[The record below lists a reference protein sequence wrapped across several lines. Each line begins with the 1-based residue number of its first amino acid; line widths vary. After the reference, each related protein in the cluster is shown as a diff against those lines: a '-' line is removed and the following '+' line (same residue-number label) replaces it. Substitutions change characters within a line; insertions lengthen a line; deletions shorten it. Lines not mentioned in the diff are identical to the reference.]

1 MKSSPLA
8 FCLFV
13 FGVLFISSAGALE
26 KWLYSPTNLQVD
38 ENVDKL
44 RQLWRRA
51 ADAGYTH
58 ILLTDSKMA
67 KLGDLGEMTSH
78 YFANAE
84 RVKKLAADL
93 KLELVP
99 ALFDVGY
106 SNNILWHDPNLIE
119 AMPVKNVP
127 LLVRDGVA
135 RVADSE
141 LPTLPGGDFSDLKK
155 WSWVDAT
162 VVADNGTAR
171 ITNPKGA
178 NARLSQKL
186 KVLPFRQYHVSVRV
200 KTQDFKGSPEIK
212 ALPASGASLTW
223 DNLGVKP
230 TQDWTT
236 HHAVFNSQNNT
247 EVSLFFGTWGA
258 QTGSLWWDDAKV
270 EEVAFL
276 NLTRRPGTPL
286 VITTSEGKRL
296 VEKDDYEPLQDPLLG
311 TKPWPGSY
319 TVYHEAP
326 LLRTK
331 LPDGTKLLASY
342 YHGVTVYDGQAMICP
357 SEPKTYDLLR
367 DNAKRVHAAFGA
379 KNYMMSHDEIRVLN
393 WCEACQKRKMTPGQ
407 ILADNVKQCIAML
420 REIAPGA
427 RIHVWNDMF
436 DPNHN
441 AVPGPYYLVNGD
453 LTGSWEGLDSDVV
466 IVPWYFEKRSQSLE
480 FFARR
485 GHKQVIAGYYDSR
498 PERIV
503 DWLTAAKPVSES
515 VIGVMYTTWKND
527 YKDIEKF
534 AASVDSTK

>member
-1 MKSSPLA
+1 MKSCRLA
-8 FCLFV
+8 FSLFV
-13 FGVLFISSAGALE
+13 FGVQFIPSADALE

-38 ENVDKL
+38 ENVEKL
-44 RQLWRRA
+44 GQLWRRA

-67 KLGDLGEMTSH
+67 KLGDLGEMTSR
-78 YFANAE
+78 YYANVE
-84 RVKKLAADL
+84 RVKKLAAEL

-106 SNNILWHDPNLIE
+106 SNNILWHDPNLME

-135 RVADSE
+135 RVAASE
-141 LPTLPGGDFSDLKK
+141 VPTLPGGDFSDLKK

-171 ITNPKGA
+171 ITDPKGA

-186 KVLPFRQYHVSVRV
+186 KVQPFRQYHVSVRV
-200 KTQDFKGSPEIK
+200 KTQDFKGAPEIK
-212 ALPASGASLTW
+212 ALPANGASLTW

-247 EVSLFFGTWGA
+247 QLSLFFGAWGA
-258 QTGSLWWDDAKV
+258 QTGSLWWDDAKI

-286 VITTSEGKRL
+286 VITTAEGKPL

-367 DNAKRVHAAFGA
+367 DNAKRVHAAFSA

-407 ILADNVKQCIAML
+407 ILADNVKRCVAML

-453 LTGSWEGLDSDVV
+453 LTGSWEGLDSNVV
-466 IVPWYFEKRSQSLE
+466 IVPWYFEKRSKSLE
-480 FFARR
+480 FFAGR
-485 GHKQVIAGYYDSR
+485 GNKQVIAGYYDSK

-503 DWLTAAKPVSES
+503 DWLTAAKPVSAS
-515 VIGVMYTTWKND
+515 VIGVMYTTWKNN